1 MQVYLIRHAQSENN
15 ATWDK
20 NNGAKYRV
28 ADPKLTELGISQA
41 KATAEFL
48 TETHPDQETYWVD
61 PQNVCGFGITQM
73 YCSLM
78 ERAVQTGTIISQ
90 KLGVPLAGRL
100 DLHEVGGIYLKEL
113 VDEKEQIR
121 ILHGHTREY
130 FVKKYS
136 SLILPE
142 GIEAR
147 GWWRGG
153 METAEEK
160 IQRAE
165 QVIDFLLQ
173 KHGGTDDRIGV
184 ITHGGAYKQI
194 FRVLFKVA
202 PKTIFTVLLNNCSI
216 TRLDFNENGVTLMYQ
231 NRVDFLPPGL
241 IT

>member
-1 MQVYLIRHAQSENN
+1 MQVYFIRHAQSENN
-15 ATWDK
+15 ATWDS
-20 NNGAKYRV
+20 NNGTKYRV
-28 ADPKLTELGISQA
+28 ADPKLTEIGIQQA
-41 KATAEFL
+41 ILTAKFL
-48 TETHPDQETYWVD
+48 AETHPKRETYWVD

-78 ERAVQTGTIISQ
+78 ERAVQTGTIISE
-90 KLGVPLAGRL
+90 KLGVPLEGRL

-113 VDEKEQIR
+113 VGEKEQIC
-121 ILHGHTREY
+121 ILHGHNKDYLRRNYEN
-130 FVKKYS
+130 
-136 SLILPE
+136 LILPE
-142 GIEAR
+142 GIKAR

-160 IQRAE
+160 VPRAK

-173 KHGGTDDRIGV
+173 KHGGTDDRISV

-202 PKTIFTVLLNNCSI
+202 PETPFTVLINNCSI

-231 NRVDFLPPGL
+231 NRVDFLSPNL

>member
-15 ATWDK
+15 ATWDDT
-20 NNGAKYRV
+20 GSRYRV

-41 KATAEFL
+41 KVTAEFL
-48 TETHPDQETYWVD
+48 AEVHPDQGTYWVD
-61 PQNVCGFGITQM
+61 PQNVCRFGISQM

-90 KLGVPLAGRL
+90 KLGVPLEGRL

-130 FVKKYS
+130 FEENYS
-136 SLILPE
+136 NLILPK

-160 IQRAE
+160 IPRAE

-184 ITHGGAYKQI
+184 ITHGGAFKQI

-202 PKTIFTVLLNNCSI
+202 PETLFTVLKNNCSI

-231 NRVDFLPPGL
+231 NRVDFLPPSL